1 MGADG
6 RAHQL
11 VSVLVA
17 DEAKQRAAEI
27 SKVSALTNS
36 RASGNG
42 NAFRGVCSTRR
53 VSRGTVVL
61 ALLLTIAMLCTKML
75 SVDQNPR
82 RLEAVSWDSAM
93 PMPAHLNMVVA
104 HLRAQAVRATRQQLT
119 LEDTDRPLT
128 TVAGSNEDKEFR
140 ELTKEAMK
148 KVGERKKQ
156 ASERAHIEEVEAREK
171 SQEDKYASK
180 VKAERERAA
189 GIEPDQHD
197 NEGAAVLGAQ
207 GGQPSNGGGRQPNIN
222 AAYLHDTG
230 GERGGAS
237 PSMSALPKMLGDA
250 AAAAAAE
257 VHVGSRA
264 AAAIASAYVQHQ
276 PQPRQQASNTL
287 LTDARSMVQALE
299 SEGSIILQG
308 SELEMRRVAEV
319 MLSAPAITNKRV
331 LILLDMSSYY

>member
-1 MGADG
+1 
-6 RAHQL
+6 
-11 VSVLVA
+11 
-17 DEAKQRAAEI
+17 
-27 SKVSALTNS
+27 
-36 RASGNG
+36 
-42 NAFRGVCSTRR
+42 
-53 VSRGTVVL
+53 
-61 ALLLTIAMLCTKML
+61 MLCTKML

-82 RLEAVSWDSAM
+82 RLEAVSWDNAM
-93 PMPAHLNMVVA
+93 PMRAHLNMVA

-119 LEDTDRPLT
+119 LEETKRPLT

-148 KVGERKKQ
+148 KVSERKKQ

-180 VKAERERAA
+180 EKAERDMAA

-197 NEGAAVLGAQ
+197 NHGAAFLGSL
-207 GGQPSNGGGRQPNIN
+207 GGQPSNGGGKQPNNN

-230 GERGGAS
+230 GEREGTS
-237 PSMSALPKMLGDA
+237 PSMSTLPKMLGDA

-276 PQPRQQASNTL
+276 PQPRQEASNTL
-287 LTDARSMVQALE
+287 LTDARSVVQALE

-319 MLSAPAITNKRV
+319 MLV
-331 LILLDMSSYY
+331 VLDMSADYYMH